1 MVVFSGIAIFYCLRP
16 AAAIEKEKKMGKFIK
31 LAWRN
36 MWRNWRRTVIAV
48 TAIVLGLILLV
59 FMAGTIEG
67 SDQAIFGNMVRLYGG
82 NLQIHAAG
90 YGEKANN
97 LPMLPVENDANVV
110 ETVLAHPN
118 VTAVARRINTG
129 GMVSSREGTFPV
141 IITGIDPDAETEI
154 SIVSENIQSGRYL
167 MTGETDAILIGK
179 GLADL
184 LDVGVSD
191 TITLVGR
198 RKNEEMRQRTV
209 TIVGIY
215 SLGLTEAEKGSVF
228 ITLTEAQTLYN
239 MREQVTEVSIILES
253 VGQEADVKADLT
265 AALPGYEIDAWDTL
279 QPEMRQIMDVKAQV
293 TEAFSLIVLLIAS
306 VGVLNLM
313 LMAVFE
319 RTREMGVLAALGMK
333 SGQLMGLF
341 LLEGA
346 MIGVIGAIVGSLL
359 GWLAVQATATNGIN
373 FVQDAEG
380 LGDMVALM
388 GNTIYP
394 TISLGFILG
403 RGAAV
408 AVIATLASLYPAWQ
422 ASRQE
427 PADALH
433 YV

>member
-1 MVVFSGIAIFYCLRP
+1 
-16 AAAIEKEKKMGKFIK
+16 MGKFIK

-36 MWRNWRRTVIAV
+36 LWRNWRRTVIAI

-59 FMAGTIEG
+59 FMAGLIEG

-82 NLQIHAAG
+82 NLQIHAPG

-97 LPMLPVENDANVV
+97 MPMLPVENDANVV

-118 VTAVARRINTG
+118 VSAVARRINTG
-129 GMVSSREGTFPV
+129 GVVSTREGTFPV
-141 IITGIDPDAETEI
+141 KITGIDPDAETEI
-154 SIVSENIQSGRYL
+154 SIVSENIKTGRYL

-184 LDVGVSD
+184 LDVDVGD
-191 TITLVGR
+191 TVTLVGR

-215 SLGLTEAEKGSVF
+215 SLGLSEAEKGNVF
-228 ITLTEAQTLYN
+228 ITLSEAQTLYN
-239 MREQVTEVSIILES
+239 LRDQITEVSIILDS
-253 VGQEADVKADLT
+253 VGQESAVKADLQ

-279 QPEMRQIMDVKAQV
+279 QPEMRQVMDVKAQV
-293 TEAFSLIVLLIAS
+293 TEGFSLIVLLIAS

-313 LMAVFE
+313 MMAVFE
-319 RTREMGVLAALGMK
+319 RTREMGVLGALGMK
-333 SGQLMGLF
+333 GSQLMGLF

-346 MIGVIGAIVGSLL
+346 MIGVIGAVIGSFL
-359 GWLAVQATATNGIN
+359 GWLVVQATATNG
-373 FVQDAEG
+373 FYFGASAEDM
-380 LGDMVALM
+380 GDMVALM
-388 GNTIYP
+388 GDTIYP
-394 TISLGFILG
+394 TISLGFIVG
-403 RGAAV
+403 RGFAV

>member
-1 MVVFSGIAIFYCLRP
+1 
-16 AAAIEKEKKMGKFIK
+16 MGKFIK

-36 MWRNWRRTVIAV
+36 LWRNWRRTVIAI

-59 FMAGTIEG
+59 FMAGLIEG

-82 NLQIHAAG
+82 NLQIHAPG

-97 LPMLPVENDANVV
+97 MPMLPVENDADVV
-110 ETVLAHPN
+110 EAALAHPN
-118 VTAVARRINTG
+118 VSAVARRINTG
-129 GMVSSREGTFPV
+129 GVVSTREGTFPV
-141 IITGIDPDAETEI
+141 KITGIDPDAETEI
-154 SIVSENIQSGRYL
+154 SIVSENITSGRYL

-184 LDVGVSD
+184 LDVGVGD
-191 TITLVGR
+191 TVTLVGR

-209 TIVGIY
+209 TVVGIY
-215 SLGLTEAEKGSVF
+215 SLGLTEAEKGNVF
-228 ITLTEAQTLYN
+228 ITLSEAQTLYN
-239 MREQVTEVSIILES
+239 LRDQITEVSIILES
-253 VGQEADVKADLT
+253 VGQESAVKADLL

-279 QPEMRQIMDVKAQV
+279 QPEMRQVMDVKAQV
-293 TEAFSLIVLLIAS
+293 TEGFSLIVLLIAS

-313 LMAVFE
+313 MMAVFE
-319 RTREMGVLAALGMK
+319 RTREMGVLGALGMK
-333 SGQLMGLF
+333 GGQLMGLF

-346 MIGVIGAIVGSLL
+346 MIGVIGAVIGSLL
-359 GWLAVQATATNGIN
+359 GWLAVQATATNGLY
-373 FVQDAEG
+373 FGTSAEDM
-380 LGDMVALM
+380 GDMVALM
-388 GNTIYP
+388 GDTIYP
-394 TISLGFILG
+394 TISLGFIVG
-403 RGAAV
+403 RGFAV